1 MANPGARI
9 LFPSRAASPI
19 RSLAIRVGIAL
30 GLVLIVAVLTWLGRD
45 GYDDA
50 DGDPVGIL
58 DALYYSTVSVT
69 TTGYGDITPV
79 TPGAR
84 AVTTFLVTP
93 MRVLFLIVLVGTT
106 IEVLTERFRESLA
119 ISRWRKRVTDHVI
132 VVGYGTKGRGALETL
147 LASGRLQSHEV
158 VVVDSNE
165 HAVDEARRAGLTAI
179 LGDATRTT
187 VLRQAQVTEAR
198 SVIVTTQRDDT
209 ATLVT
214 LSVRELNRRAVI
226 VAAVREAEN
235 AHLLSQSGA
244 NTVIVSAEAAGR
256 LLGLAIEEPEAVAV
270 IEDLLVA
277 GRGLMLHERPV
288 SAIELGGPP
297 RVIEGSLPIALVR
310 DGVRI
315 GFDAAGFD
323 HTLPGDVI
331 VGLRSE
337 V

>member
-1 MANPGARI
+1 
-9 LFPSRAASPI
+9 
-19 RSLAIRVGIAL
+19 
-30 GLVLIVAVLTWLGRD
+30 VLIVAVLTWLGRD